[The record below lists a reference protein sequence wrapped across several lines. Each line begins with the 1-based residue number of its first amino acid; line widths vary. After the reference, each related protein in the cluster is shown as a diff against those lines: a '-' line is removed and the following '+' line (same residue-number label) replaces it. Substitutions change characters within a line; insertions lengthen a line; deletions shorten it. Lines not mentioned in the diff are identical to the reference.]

1 MGTPNVCGHSLCNLG
16 ATKKY
21 GMADYEERIDHNF
34 IISFTGLFLTVLLAV
49 EMQRMHW
56 NIFEEQ
62 WQTYEIFW
70 VLFLSAQTGI
80 PVSIS
85 FWLLPWEHM
94 WTAASGF

>member
-49 EMQRMHW
+49 EMQRMH
-56 NIFEEQ
+56 
-62 WQTYEIFW
+62 
-70 VLFLSAQTGI
+70 
-80 PVSIS
+80 
-85 FWLLPWEHM
+85 
-94 WTAASGF
+94 